1 MLDEERGVRTLL
13 QPQLPQ
19 LDDVIDTELNDQ
31 SFHVFYEDEDEEEDD
46 RTVIWLREQYGNF
59 VANCHL
65 QFEYHLPNMHKCT
78 MSCGWCDDDENAVDS
93 LQLQNNGRRKILLN
107 CKRF

>member
-19 LDDVIDTELNDQ
+19 LDDVIGTELNDQ

-46 RTVIWLREQYGNF
+46 RTVIWLREQYGN
-59 VANCHL
+59 L
-65 QFEYHLPNMHKCT
+65 
-78 MSCGWCDDDENAVDS
+78 
-93 LQLQNNGRRKILLN
+93 
-107 CKRF
+107 

>member
-19 LDDVIDTELNDQ
+19 LDDVIGTELNDQ

-46 RTVIWLREQYGNF
+46 HSDLIARAIW
-59 VANCHL
+59 
-65 QFEYHLPNMHKCT
+65 
-78 MSCGWCDDDENAVDS
+78 
-93 LQLQNNGRRKILLN
+93 
-107 CKRF
+107 